1 VIYKKSPEEIA
12 IMRRGGRILVEV
24 LDRLE
29 EALVPGVTTGR
40 LDTIAR
46 TTIEKRGAKPSFLG
60 YRGFTGSN
68 CASPNEVIVHGI
80 PGPRL
85 IEEGD
90 IVSLDIGVL
99 LDGFHVDSAWTF
111 PVGEITDE
119 AKRLLQVTE
128 AALYAAIEQCHP
140 GRRLGDVG
148 YAVEKTAES
157 AGFSIV
163 REYVGHGVG
172 RNLHEDPQIPN
183 YGPPGRRELLASGMT
198 IAIEPMVNAGG
209 AATVALSDGWTVVTA
224 DGSLSAHFEHTVAI
238 LPDGPEILTLRDR
251 SGAVGEASV
260 TTEAT
265 GSSDMLP
272 GRPNPL
278 FDRAPEGALITGG
291 PGNSL
296 RDRGVV
302 ARG

>member
-12 IMRRGGRILVEV
+12 IMRRGARVLVEV
-24 LDRLE
+24 FDRME
-29 EALVPGVTTGR
+29 EALKPGVTTGR

-46 TTIEKRGAKPSFLG
+46 TTMEKRGAKPSFLG
-60 YRGFTGSN
+60 YRGFAGSI

-80 PGPRL
+80 PGEKL

-90 IVSLDIGVL
+90 IVSLDVGVF

-111 PVGEITDE
+111 PVGEVDPE
-119 AKRLLQVTE
+119 ARRLLEVTE
-128 AALYAAIEQCHP
+128 AALYAAISQCHP

-148 YAVEKTAES
+148 YAVEKTAEA

-163 REYVGHGVG
+163 REYVGHGIG

-198 IAIEPMVNAGG
+198 VAIEPMVNAGG
-209 AATVALSDGWTVVTA
+209 GGTVALSDGWTVVTA
-224 DGSLSAHFEHTVAI
+224 DGSLSAHFEHTIAI
-238 LPDGPEILTLRDR
+238 LPEGPEVLTER
-251 SGAVGEASV
+251 SGASREAGEA
-260 TTEAT
+260 
-265 GSSDMLP
+265 SDMLP

-278 FDRAPEGALITGG
+278 FSRVPEGAPVTGG
-291 PGNSL
+291 PGHSM
-296 RDRGVV
+296 RDHGVV